1 MNKTR
6 LGKIIQYIVYSHLI
20 LIYKLQSYLIKSY
33 KMIPFTVKKTQKYR
47 TYINT
52 LTKNKNTELI
62 LTL

>member
-1 MNKTR
+1 
-6 LGKIIQYIVYSHLI
+6 
-20 LIYKLQSYLIKSY
+20 
-33 KMIPFTVKKTQKYR
+33 MIPFTVKKTQKYR